1 MPPLVGLDS
10 YVGMTTVGSVKRE
23 MHKEGRGMMHGVDL
37 FTSKKALAPSTALF
51 KAMSMS
57 WLAIKH

>member
-57 WLAIKH
+57 